1 MIDLFTIEEEKKTL
15 TIIHHLISEKVEIV
29 VNIKGS
35 DKQFT
40 TKLVKIQKTNG
51 HGYLII
57 EKLYPEVGNSLIQ
70 SFPDVVFS
78 FALSGSS
85 GVFHTKYRS
94 INTQY
99 PEFGL
104 ITDFPATVQ
113 IEDKRREERIES
125 DLTKFLSAELTLEGD
140 STVYQLKAINLSSH
154 GIGLVVDKKYF
165 ELLDKINVGDTIKDL
180 RLFLTVATLTVDGTV
195 MHKTPMT
202 EDELKGSYILGIK
215 SDFIMDIK
223 ELEDKLKREG

>member
-1 MIDLFTIEEEKKTL
+1 MDLFTIEEEKKTL

-29 VNIKGS
+29 VDMKGS
-35 DKQFT
+35 DTQFT
-40 TKLVKIQKTNG
+40 TKLVKVQKSNG

-70 SFPDVVFS
+70 SFPDVEFS
-78 FALSGSS
+78 FTLSGSR
-85 GVFHTKYRS
+85 GVFRTKYRS

-104 ITDFPATVQ
+104 ITDIPATIQ
-113 IEDKRREERIES
+113 IEDKRGEERIED
-125 DLTKFLSAELTLEGD
+125 DLTKFLSAEFTLEGD

-195 MHKTPMT
+195 MHKTPMNR
-202 EDELKGSYILGIK
+202 DELKGSYILGIK
-215 SDFIMDIK
+215 SDFIVDIK
-223 ELEDKLKREG
+223 ELEDELKKKT

>member
-1 MIDLFTIEEEKKTL
+1 MDLFTIEEEKKTL

-35 DKQFT
+35 DTQFT
-40 TKLVKIQKTNG
+40 TKLVKVQKANG
-51 HGYLII
+51 HDYLII

-70 SFPDVVFS
+70 SSPDAVFS
-78 FALSGSS
+78 FALSGST
-85 GVFHTKYRS
+85 GVFPTKYRS

-104 ITDFPATVQ
+104 ITDFPATIQ
-113 IEDKRREERIES
+113 IEDKRGEERIES
-125 DLTKFLSAELTLEGD
+125 DLTKFLSAEFTLEGN

-165 ELLDKINVGDTIKDL
+165 DQLDKINVGDTIKGL
-180 RLFLTVATLTVDGTV
+180 KLFLTVATLTIDGTV
-195 MHKTPMT
+195 MHKTPMNR
-202 EDELKGSYILGIK
+202 DELKGSYILGIK
-215 SDFIMDIK
+215 SDFIVDLK
-223 ELEDKLKREG
+223 ELEDELKKKT

>member
-1 MIDLFTIEEEKKTL
+1 MDLFTIEEEKKTL
-15 TIIHHLISEKVEIV
+15 TIIHHLISEKVEIIA
-29 VNIKGS
+29 NIKGS

-40 TKLVKIQKTNG
+40 TKLVKVQKDNG

-70 SFPDVVFS
+70 SSPDVVFS
-78 FALSGSS
+78 FALTGSR

-104 ITDFPATVQ
+104 IVDFPATIQ
-113 IEDKRREERIES
+113 IEDKRREERIED

-140 STVYQLKAINLSSH
+140 NTVYQLKAINLSTH

-165 ELLDKINVGDTIKDL
+165 DLLDKINVGDTIKDL

-195 MHKTPMT
+195 MHKTPMN

-215 SDFIMDIK
+215 SDFIVDIK
-223 ELEDKLKREG
+223 ELEDKLKQEG

>member
-1 MIDLFTIEEEKKTL
+1 MDLFTIKEKKRTL
-15 TIIHHLISEKVEIV
+15 AIIHYLITERVEIV

-40 TKLVKIQKTNG
+40 TKLVKLQKANG

-70 SFPDVVFS
+70 SFPDVLFS
-78 FALSGSS
+78 FALSGST
-85 GVFHTKYRS
+85 GVFHTKYRG

-104 ITDFPATVQ
+104 IVNFPATIQ
-113 IEDKRREERIES
+113 IEDKRGEERIEN

-165 ELLDKINVGDTIKDL
+165 DLLDKINVGDTIKDL
-180 RLFLTVATLTVDGTV
+180 KLFLTVATLTVDGTV
-195 MHKTPMT
+195 MHKTPMNRG
-202 EDELKGSYILGIK
+202 ELKGSYILGIK
-215 SDFIMDIK
+215 SDFIVDLK
-223 ELEDKLKREG
+223 ELEDKLKKEG

>member
-1 MIDLFTIEEEKKTL
+1 MDLFTIEEEKKTL
-15 TIIHHLISEKVEIV
+15 TIVHHLISEKVEIV

-40 TKLVKIQKTNG
+40 TKLVKVQKANG

-70 SFPDVVFS
+70 SSPDVVFS
-78 FALSGSS
+78 FALSEST

-104 ITDFPATVQ
+104 IVNFPATIQ
-113 IEDKRREERIES
+113 IEDKRGEERIEN
-125 DLTKFLSAELTLEGD
+125 DLTKFLSAEFTLEGD
-140 STVYQLKAINLSSH
+140 NTVYQLKAINISSH

-165 ELLDKINVGDTIKDL
+165 DLLDKINVGDTIKDL

-195 MHKTPMT
+195 MHKTPMNR
-202 EDELKGSYILGIK
+202 DELKGSYILGIK
-215 SDFIMDIK
+215 SDFIVDLK
-223 ELEDKLKREG
+223 ELENELKKMR

>member
-1 MIDLFTIEEEKKTL
+1 MDLFTIEEEKKTL
-15 TIIHHLISEKVEIV
+15 TIIHHLISEKVEIL
-29 VNIKGS
+29 VNIKGN

-40 TKLVKIQKTNG
+40 TKLVKVQKTNG

-78 FALSGSS
+78 FALNGGR

-104 ITDFPATVQ
+104 IVDFPATIQ
-113 IEDKRREERIES
+113 IEDKRREERIED
-125 DLTKFLSAELTLEGD
+125 DLTKFLSAEFTLKGD

-154 GIGLVVDKKYF
+154 GIGLIVDKKYF
-165 ELLDKINVGDTIKDL
+165 DLLDKINVGDTIKDL

-195 MHKTPMT
+195 MHKTPMNR
-202 EDELKGSYILGIK
+202 DELKGSYILGIK

-223 ELEDKLKREG
+223 ELEDELKKRI